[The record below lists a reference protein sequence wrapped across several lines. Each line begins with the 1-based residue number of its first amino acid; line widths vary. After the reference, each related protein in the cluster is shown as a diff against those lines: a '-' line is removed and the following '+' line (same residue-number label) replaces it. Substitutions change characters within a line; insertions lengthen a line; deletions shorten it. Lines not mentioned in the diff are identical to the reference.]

1 MRPVQAFV
9 FGDHLHSG
17 DEGRHHHPDALL
29 GRRLIDGR
37 KDHLMEYRPL
47 GKSGLKVPAMSF
59 GAGTFGG
66 SGPLFSNWGTSDA
79 KEARRL
85 VDICLEAGVNLFDT
99 ADVYSDGASEE
110 VLGQAIKGRRDA
122 VLISTKNSL
131 PMGDG
136 PNDAGSSRFRLI
148 RAVDD
153 ALRRLQTDYID
164 ILQFHAFDANT
175 PVEEV
180 LSTLDM
186 LVRSGKVRYVG
197 VSNFSGWQIMKSLAV
212 ADRYGWPRYVANQVY
227 YSLVGRDYEWDLM
240 PLGADQGLGALVW
253 SPLGWGRLTGKI
265 RRGSPLPDGSRLHAT
280 ESFAPP
286 VDNDR
291 LYRVVD
297 ALDSIAQETGKT
309 VPQVALN
316 WLLQRP
322 TVSSVIIG
330 ARNEEQL
337 RQNLGAVGWNLT
349 SEQVAK
355 LEEASAVPA
364 PYPHYPYRQQEGFA
378 RLNPPMAG

>member
-1 MRPVQAFV
+1 
-9 FGDHLHSG
+9 
-17 DEGRHHHPDALL
+17 
-29 GRRLIDGR
+29 
-37 KDHLMEYRPL
+37 MEYRFL
-47 GKSGLKVPAMSF
+47 GRSGLKVPALSF

-66 SGPLFSNWGTSDA
+66 SGPLFSNWGTSNSA
-79 KEARRL
+79 EARRL

-99 ADVYSDGASEE
+99 ADVYSDGASEG
-110 VLGQAIKGRRDA
+110 VLGEAIKGRRDA
-122 VLISTKNSL
+122 VLISTKTSL

-148 RAVDD
+148 RAVDA
-153 ALRRLQTDYID
+153 ALGRLQTDYID
-164 ILQFHAFDANT
+164 LLQLHAFDAGT
-175 PVEEV
+175 PIEEV
-180 LSTLDM
+180 LLTLDT
-186 LVRSGKVRYVG
+186 LVRAGKVRYVG
-197 VSNFSGWQIMKSLAV
+197 VSNFAGWQIMKSLAV

-265 RRGSPLPDGSRLHAT
+265 RRGTPLPEGSRLHETA
-280 ESFAPP
+280 SFGPP
-286 VDNDR
+286 VDDEH
-291 LYRVVD
+291 LYHVVD
-297 ALDSIAQETGKT
+297 ALDAIAQETGKT

-316 WLLQRP
+316 WLLRRP

-337 RQNLGAVGWNLT
+337 RQNLGAIGWSLT

-355 LEEASAVPA
+355 LDEASKVTA
-364 PYPHYPYRQQEGFA
+364 PYPHFPYQRQAGFA
-378 RLNPPMAG
+378 RLNPPITG